1 MSHGS
6 TIHRIAIYVQITY
19 IIQDSAVSHGRTG
32 GIALSSFLIPQG
44 LLSTVREKEGTALMR
59 EKPIYL
65 TLEGRD
71 GLTEELNHLRDV
83 RRPEVAENIR
93 IAKEYADTMDNAD
106 FDQAKNEQAFVEGR
120 ILTLE
125 NLLSHAVMID
135 PEHVRHDVVSLGVKV
150 EAVDEE
156 GQRSIYAIVGSAE
169 ANPVQGKISN
179 ESPLGQALLGK
190 QVGDVVEFTAPA
202 GVFHYTIVNIE

>member
-1 MSHGS
+1 
-6 TIHRIAIYVQITY
+6 
-19 IIQDSAVSHGRTG
+19 
-32 GIALSSFLIPQG
+32 
-44 LLSTVREKEGTALMR
+44 MR
-59 EKPIYL
+59 EKPTYL

-71 GLTEELNHLRDV
+71 GLTEELTHLRDV
-83 RRPEVAENIR
+83 RRVEASENIR
-93 IAKEYADTMDNAD
+93 IAKEYTDTLDNAD
-106 FDQAKNEQAFVEGR
+106 FDQARNEQAFVEGR

-150 EAVDEE
+150 EAVDED
-156 GQRSIYAIVGSAE
+156 GQRSVYAIVGSAE

-190 QVGDVVEFTAPA
+190 QAGDVVEFTAPA

>member
-1 MSHGS
+1 
-6 TIHRIAIYVQITY
+6 
-19 IIQDSAVSHGRTG
+19 
-32 GIALSSFLIPQG
+32 
-44 LLSTVREKEGTALMR
+44 MR
-59 EKPIYL
+59 EKPTYL

-83 RRPEVAENIR
+83 RRVEASENIR
-93 IAKEYADTMDNAD
+93 IAKEYTDTLDNAD
-106 FDQAKNEQAFVEGR
+106 FDQARNEQAFVEGR

-150 EAVDEE
+150 EAVDED
-156 GQRSIYAIVGSAE
+156 GQRSVYAIVGSAE
-169 ANPVQGKISN
+169 ANAVQGKISN

-190 QVGDVVEFTAPA
+190 QAGDVVEFTAPA

>member
-1 MSHGS
+1 
-6 TIHRIAIYVQITY
+6 
-19 IIQDSAVSHGRTG
+19 
-32 GIALSSFLIPQG
+32 
-44 LLSTVREKEGTALMR
+44 MR
-59 EKPIYL
+59 EKPTYL

-83 RRPEVAENIR
+83 RRVEASENIR
-93 IAKEYADTMDNAD
+93 IAKEYTDTLDNAD
-106 FDQAKNEQAFVEGR
+106 FDQARNEQAFVEGR

-150 EAVDEE
+150 EAVDED
-156 GQRSIYAIVGSAE
+156 GQRSVYAIVGSAE

-190 QVGDVVEFTAPA
+190 QAGDVVEFTAPA

>member
-1 MSHGS
+1 
-6 TIHRIAIYVQITY
+6 
-19 IIQDSAVSHGRTG
+19 
-32 GIALSSFLIPQG
+32 
-44 LLSTVREKEGTALMR
+44 MR
-59 EKPIYL
+59 EKPTYL

-83 RRPEVAENIR
+83 RRVEVSENIR
-93 IAKEYADTMDNAD
+93 IAKEYTDTLDNAE
-106 FDQAKNEQAFVEGR
+106 FDQARNEQAFVEGR

-150 EAVDEE
+150 EAVDED
-156 GQRSIYAIVGSAE
+156 GQRSVYAIVGSAE

-190 QVGDVVEFTAPA
+190 QAGDVVEFTAPA

>member
-1 MSHGS
+1 
-6 TIHRIAIYVQITY
+6 
-19 IIQDSAVSHGRTG
+19 
-32 GIALSSFLIPQG
+32 
-44 LLSTVREKEGTALMR
+44 MR
-59 EKPIYL
+59 EKPTYL

-83 RRPEVAENIR
+83 RRVEVSENIR
-93 IAKEYADTMDNAD
+93 IAKEYTDTLDNAE
-106 FDQAKNEQAFVEGR
+106 FDQARNEQAFVEGR

-125 NLLSHAVMID
+125 SLLSHAVMID

-150 EAVDEE
+150 EAVDED
-156 GQRSIYAIVGSAE
+156 GQRSVYAIVGSAE

-190 QVGDVVEFTAPA
+190 QAGDVVEFTAPA

>member
-1 MSHGS
+1 
-6 TIHRIAIYVQITY
+6 
-19 IIQDSAVSHGRTG
+19 
-32 GIALSSFLIPQG
+32 
-44 LLSTVREKEGTALMR
+44 MR
-59 EKPIYL
+59 EKPTYL

-83 RRPEVAENIR
+83 RRVEVSENIR
-93 IAKEYADTMDNAD
+93 IAKEYTDTLDNAE
-106 FDQAKNEQAFVEGR
+106 FDQARNEQAFVEGR

-125 NLLSHAVMID
+125 SLLSHAVMID

-150 EAVDEE
+150 EAVDED
-156 GQRSIYAIVGSAE
+156 GQRSVYAIVGSAE

-179 ESPLGQALLGK
+179 ESPLGQALLG
-190 QVGDVVEFTAPA
+190 QQAGDVVEFTAPA

>member
-1 MSHGS
+1 
-6 TIHRIAIYVQITY
+6 
-19 IIQDSAVSHGRTG
+19 
-32 GIALSSFLIPQG
+32 
-44 LLSTVREKEGTALMR
+44 MR
-59 EKPIYL
+59 EKPTYL

-83 RRPEVAENIR
+83 RRMEVSENIR
-93 IAKEYADTMDNAD
+93 IAKEYTDTLDNAE
-106 FDQAKNEQAFVEGR
+106 FDQARNEQAFVEGR

-125 NLLSHAVMID
+125 SLLSHAVMID

-150 EAVDEE
+150 EAVDED
-156 GQRSIYAIVGSAE
+156 GQRSVYAIVGSAE

-190 QVGDVVEFTAPA
+190 QAGDVVEFTAPA

>member
-1 MSHGS
+1 
-6 TIHRIAIYVQITY
+6 
-19 IIQDSAVSHGRTG
+19 
-32 GIALSSFLIPQG
+32 
-44 LLSTVREKEGTALMR
+44 MR

-93 IAKEYADTMDNAD
+93 IAKEYADTLDNAE

>member
-1 MSHGS
+1 
-6 TIHRIAIYVQITY
+6 
-19 IIQDSAVSHGRTG
+19 
-32 GIALSSFLIPQG
+32 
-44 LLSTVREKEGTALMR
+44 MR
-59 EKPIYL
+59 EKPTYL

-83 RRPEVAENIR
+83 RRVEVSENIR
-93 IAKEYADTMDNAD
+93 IAKEYTDTLDNAE
-106 FDQAKNEQAFVEGR
+106 FDQARNEQAFVEGR

-150 EAVDEE
+150 EAVDED
-156 GQRSIYAIVGSAE
+156 GQRSVYAIVGSAE

-179 ESPLGQALLGK
+179 ESPLGQALLG
-190 QVGDVVEFTAPA
+190 QQAGDVVEFTAPA

>member
-1 MSHGS
+1 
-6 TIHRIAIYVQITY
+6 
-19 IIQDSAVSHGRTG
+19 
-32 GIALSSFLIPQG
+32 
-44 LLSTVREKEGTALMR
+44 MR
-59 EKPIYL
+59 EKPTYL

-83 RRPEVAENIR
+83 RRMEVAENIR
-93 IAKEYADTMDNAD
+93 IAKEYTDTLDNAE

-156 GQRSIYAIVGSAE
+156 GQGSVYAIVGSAE

>member
-1 MSHGS
+1 
-6 TIHRIAIYVQITY
+6 
-19 IIQDSAVSHGRTG
+19 
-32 GIALSSFLIPQG
+32 
-44 LLSTVREKEGTALMR
+44 MR
-59 EKPIYL
+59 EKPTYL

-83 RRPEVAENIR
+83 RRMEVSEKIR
-93 IAKEYADTMDNAD
+93 IAKEYTDTLDNAE
-106 FDQAKNEQAFVEGR
+106 FDQARNEQAFVEGR

-125 NLLSHAVMID
+125 SLLSHAVMID

-156 GQRSIYAIVGSAE
+156 GQGSVYAIVGSAE

>member
-1 MSHGS
+1 
-6 TIHRIAIYVQITY
+6 
-19 IIQDSAVSHGRTG
+19 
-32 GIALSSFLIPQG
+32 
-44 LLSTVREKEGTALMR
+44 MR

-93 IAKEYADTMDNAD
+93 IAKEYTDSLDNAE

-179 ESPLGQALLGK
+179 ESPLRPGAARQASRRCRRVYRSGRRIPLHDREHR
-190 QVGDVVEFTAPA
+190 VAP
-202 GVFHYTIVNIE
+202 HS

>member
-1 MSHGS
+1 
-6 TIHRIAIYVQITY
+6 
-19 IIQDSAVSHGRTG
+19 
-32 GIALSSFLIPQG
+32 
-44 LLSTVREKEGTALMR
+44 MR
-59 EKPIYL
+59 EKPTYL

-83 RRPEVAENIR
+83 RRMEVSEKIR
-93 IAKEYADTMDNAD
+93 IAKEYTDTLDNAD
-106 FDQAKNEQAFVEGR
+106 FDQARNEQAFVEGR

-125 NLLSHAVMID
+125 SLLSHAVMID

-150 EAVDEE
+150 EAVDED
-156 GQRSIYAIVGSAE
+156 GQRSVYAIVGSAE

-190 QVGDVVEFTAPA
+190 QAGDVVEFTAPA

>member
-1 MSHGS
+1 
-6 TIHRIAIYVQITY
+6 
-19 IIQDSAVSHGRTG
+19 
-32 GIALSSFLIPQG
+32 
-44 LLSTVREKEGTALMR
+44 MR
-59 EKPIYL
+59 EKPTYL

-83 RRPEVAENIR
+83 RRMEVSEKIR
-93 IAKEYADTMDNAD
+93 IAKEYTDTLDNAE
-106 FDQAKNEQAFVEGR
+106 FDQARNEQAFVEGR

-125 NLLSHAVMID
+125 SLLSHAVMID

-156 GQRSIYAIVGSAE
+156 GQRSVYAIVGSAE